1 MTHVK
6 DVDPQTLIQ
15 KTAHDLKE
23 TVKMPRPDWALNV
36 KTGAHKQRQP
46 DDDDWWWTRAAS
58 VLRKV
63 YLEGPIGVEKLRT
76 AYGGKKRRGV
86 KPEKFSPA
94 GGKVIRAILQGL
106 DEQGF
111 TTRAQKQT
119 GLTEK
124 EAGYEGRVITPKG
137 QAYLDK
143 LAYNIKP

>member
-1 MTHVK
+1 MTNVG
-6 DVDPQTLIQ
+6 DVDPQILIE
-15 KTAHDLKE
+15 KTAKDLKD
-23 TVKMPRPDWALNV
+23 TIKMPQPDWSRNV

-46 DDDDWWWTRAAS
+46 EDSDWWWTRAAS

-63 YLEGPIGVEKLRT
+63 YLDGPVGVQKLRN

-86 KPEKFSPA
+86 KPEKFAPA
-94 GGKVIRAILQGL
+94 SGKVIRAILQGL

-111 TTRAQKQT
+111 TERAQKQT

-124 EAGYEGRVITPKG
+124 AQGYEGRVITPKG

-143 LAYNIKP
+143 IASQIK